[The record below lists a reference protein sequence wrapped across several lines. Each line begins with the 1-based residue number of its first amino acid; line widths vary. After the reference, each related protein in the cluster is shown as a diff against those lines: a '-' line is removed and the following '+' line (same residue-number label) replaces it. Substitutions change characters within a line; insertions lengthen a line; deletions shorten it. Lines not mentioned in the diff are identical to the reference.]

1 MNIGGIPLHLRGE
14 VRDIFFEWLRSYRPD
29 LVPRYEQ
36 LYARGAYVGKEERE
50 RIQGSCARGQAGWRD
65 ASNEE
70 DESERKDPVT
80 MPHPRRAPGPV
91 QTKLF

>member
-36 LYARGAYVGKEERE
+36 LYARGAFVGREERD
-50 RIQGSCARGQAGWRD
+50 RMQALVRRAPRSDGIRWPRR
-65 ASNEE
+65 STS
-70 DESERKDPVT
+70 DEDPVT
-80 MPHPRRAPGPV
+80 MPPERPPREPA